1 MVHFN
6 DINKQVKH
14 YCVANELICS
24 LLSPPPP
31 SNVNSILC
39 LPNNV
44 LESHQVNFNFSSHKQ
59 VSSND
64 TKFLFYFKS
73 KYKLTLLDK
82 TQTDPW
88 ICFHCFTLTLV

>member
-14 YCVANELICS
+14 YCAANELICS
-24 LLSPPPP
+24 LISPPPP

-44 LESHQVNFNFSSHKQ
+44 LESHQVNFFFLIISRFQVMIQSFFFILKVNTSLLYLTKHKLIHGSAFI
-59 VSSND
+59 V
-64 TKFLFYFKS
+64 
-73 KYKLTLLDK
+73 LL
-82 TQTDPW
+82 
-88 ICFHCFTLTLV
+88 